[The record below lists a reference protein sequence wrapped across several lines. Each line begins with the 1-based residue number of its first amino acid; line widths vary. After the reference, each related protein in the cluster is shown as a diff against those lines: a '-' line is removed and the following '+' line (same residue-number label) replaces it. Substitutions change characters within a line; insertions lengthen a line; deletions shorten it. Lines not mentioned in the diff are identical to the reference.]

1 MKRLL
6 LLSSLMIATSVNY
19 SCKAEPKEQLPNPL
33 LEDYLPTTAEGMRNF
48 DPVDGVPKF
57 DLIKAEHYA
66 PAFEEAMAMH
76 NDEIDAIVDNSAEPT
91 FENTIVALDRAGIKL
106 SEISLIFGMLSSS
119 DLDDEMQEVQNEMM
133 PRLEEHYNAIM
144 LNTKL
149 FKRVKAVYDKREEL
163 KLDAVDM
170 RLLEK
175 TYNDF
180 VRSGAL
186 LEGEAKERLMAINA
200 ELALLNIRFGN
211 NLLADNGAFELLLSE
226 SQVSDLPEGVRN
238 QAKEAAQAADKSG
251 YLFTLDKPSMLPFL
265 TYSSDRELRRKL
277 YDGYLMR
284 GNNGDEND
292 NKAII
297 ADMVR
302 LRIEKANLLGYKSYA
317 HYVTDDQMAGTPEAV
332 YALLEEIYEPAL
344 ASAKEELAAMN
355 ELFQQDHPGETFE
368 KSDWWYYAEKVRK
381 QKYQLDEEAIRPYFS
396 LDNVRR
402 GMFYLANRLYGI
414 TFRPIAVA
422 RYHSECSVFEVL
434 DKDNTHLG
442 ILYIDPHP
450 RKSKSGGAW
459 CGNFTEQLYID
470 GVRKAP
476 VVGIV
481 CNFTPPVGDTPSLL
495 TFDEA
500 ETMFHEFG
508 HALHCLFADVKY
520 RSLAEVEGDFVE
532 LPSQIME
539 NWAFEPEIL
548 RNYAVHY
555 QTGEVIPD
563 NLIKRIQNAALF
575 NQGFTTLELT
585 AAALIDMD
593 IHSLEVFPEN
603 FDVVAFE
610 KYNLATRRGL
620 IPEVEPRYRYT
631 YFAHIFNGGYS
642 SGYYFYLWAEV
653 LDKDAFAA
661 FKERRDICDPTL
673 ASVLRYDLL
682 AQGGQRPGMDMYR
695 TFRGAEPNK
704 EPMLRARGLW
714 TEPIVV
720 DSTEM
725 DNAPEVIL
733 PERPERPTPIKRPG
747 DKEKPSKD
755 KGAKESRKEGRE
767 TAKPEIA
774 KPENLKP
781 KAGKPDSA
789 KRAAMPI
796 QGAPIQPKKAER
808 E

>member
-1 MKRLL
+1 MFVTA
-6 LLSSLMIATSVNY
+6 MTN
-19 SCKAEPKEQLPNPL
+19 SCKAEPSKEEEAGNPL
-33 LEDYLPTTAEGMRNF
+33 LEDYLPTTAEGMRDF

-57 DLIKAEHYA
+57 DEIEASHFK
-66 PAFEEAMAMH
+66 PAFEAAMEMH
-76 NDEIDAIVDNSAEPT
+76 NEEIEAIVDNDDEPT

-106 SEISLIFGMLSSS
+106 GEISLIFGMLSSS

-144 LNTKL
+144 LNDAL
-149 FKRVKAVYDKREEL
+149 FQRVKYVYDKRHTL
-163 KLDAVDM
+163 SLDAIDM

-186 LEGEAKERLMAINA
+186 LQGADKERLMAINA
-200 ELALLNIRFGN
+200 ELASLTIRFGN
-211 NLLADNGAFELLLSE
+211 NLLAENARFEMLLSE
-226 SQVSDLPEGVRN
+226 SQVSDLPESVRN
-238 QAKEAAQAADKSG
+238 QAKEAAEAASKSG
-251 YLFTLDKPSMLPFL
+251 YLFTLDKPSMIPFL
-265 TYSSDRELRRKL
+265 TYSSNRDLRREI
-277 YDGYLMR
+277 YNGYLMR
-284 GNNGDEND
+284 CNNNDEYD

-297 ADMVR
+297 EAMVE
-302 LRIEKANLLGYKSYA
+302 LRIEKAHLLGYKSYA

-332 YALLEEIYEPAL
+332 YTLLEEIYEPAL
-344 ASAKEELAAMN
+344 ASAKEELKAMN
-355 ELFQQDHPGETFE
+355 ELFLKDYPGEKFE

-381 QKYQLDEEAIRPYFS
+381 QKYQLDEEAVRPYLS

-414 TFRPIAVA
+414 TFRPIAVP
-422 RYHSECSVFEVL
+422 RYHPECSVFEVL
-434 DKDNTHLG
+434 DKDDSHIG
-442 ILYIDPHP
+442 ILYIDPYP

-508 HALHCLFADVKY
+508 HALHFLFADVKY
-520 RSLAEVEGDFVE
+520 RGLTEVEGDFVE

-539 NWAFEPEIL
+539 NWAFEPEIM
-548 RNYAVHY
+548 RNYAIHY

-563 NLIKRIQNAALF
+563 NLINRIQKAALF

-593 IHSLEVFPEN
+593 IHSLETFPVN
-603 FDVVAFE
+603 FDVEAFE
-610 KYNLATRRGL
+610 TYNLATRRGL
-620 IPEVEPRYRYT
+620 IPEIEPRYRYT

-642 SGYYFYLWAEV
+642 AGYYFYLWAEV

-661 FKERRDICDPTL
+661 FKERRDVCDSQL
-673 ASVLRYDLL
+673 ASVFRYELL
-682 AQGGQRPGMDMYR
+682 AQGGQKPGMEMYR

-714 TEPIVV
+714 KEPVV
-720 DSTEM
+720 VEPVGDSIPNDGATGPMRGAEVHHEQRPGRAIQPMRPTEM
-725 DNAPEVIL
+725 N
-733 PERPERPTPIKRPG
+733 
-747 DKEKPSKD
+747 SH
-755 KGAKESRKEGRE
+755 
-767 TAKPEIA
+767 
-774 KPENLKP
+774 
-781 KAGKPDSA
+781 
-789 KRAAMPI
+789 
-796 QGAPIQPKKAER
+796 GAPKKINGVKRDTKSSDANSN
-808 E
+808 